1 MSQSLMPTWLFYSI
15 IASIVLTLVLNI
27 LARLFPG
34 IGKKAEERFLDQMED
49 HVSGKPRVR
58 VFFPWKWMLAASVLL
73 TLLLN
78 LR

>member
-1 MSQSLMPTWLFYSI
+1 MPTWLFYSI

-27 LARLFPG
+27 VPRLFPG

-49 HVSGKPRVR
+49 HVSGKPHSGKSGVR